1 MGFVTGDHFDPS
13 PDRPGSER
21 GRRPAHL
28 KLQRL
33 VAFERREL
41 DMILRAYG
49 RGVAAGE
56 WRDYAI
62 DHLGDCAMFS
72 IYRRASEAPLYRIE
86 KRPALARAQGAYQ
99 IVAADGRILRRG
111 RDLALALRVIEP
123 RRLRLI
129 G

>member
-1 MGFVTGDHFDPS
+1 MGFVTGDTFDPAGQRS
-13 PDRPGSER
+13 RPQKQ
-21 GRRPAHL
+21 HL

-33 VAFERREL
+33 VAFDRREL
-41 DMILRAYG
+41 DLILRAYG

-62 DHLGDCAMFS
+62 DHMRDVAVFS
-72 IYRRASEAPLYRIE
+72 IFRHASEAPLYRIE
-86 KRPALARAQGAYQ
+86 KDPAQARAQGAYL
-99 IVAADGRILRRG
+99 VRAADGRILRRG
-111 RDLALALRVIEP
+111 RDLSMALRVIEP